1 MKSRWEFKER
11 LLSANVERPPDVAAA
26 LTGAASGGLDVSE
39 PSVDDLTLGSLPV
52 GARLILRCR
61 KDWRDA
67 CIAAISEEEITL
79 SVSSPSGHTYRVRR
93 PHTSPLTRDGSIP
106 VLGEG
111 SWRNLR
117 VRYDLRW

>member
-1 MKSRWEFKER
+1 M
-11 LLSANVERPPDVAAA
+11 SANVQRPSDEVDFV
-26 LTGAASGGLDVSE
+26 AASGGLEVSQQTE
-39 PSVDDLTLGSLPV
+39 NILMLGDLPV

-67 CIAAISEEEITL
+67 VVAAISIEGITL

-93 PHTSPLTRDGSIP
+93 PSDSILSLDGSIP

-111 SWRNLR
+111 CWRAGR
-117 VRYDLRW
+117 VQYDVRW